1 MKIARFRD
9 SFLSLKI
16 HFYFIRKVPLRVI
29 SQLSH
34 QYKLEDEEMLKN
46 YVIKEMS
53 QMILLYK
60 WDRIGQIGLRKGW
73 VNPQKNV
80 T

>member
-1 MKIARFRD
+1 MKIARFLD

-34 QYKLEDEEMLKN
+34 QYNLEDEEMLKN

-53 QMILLYK
+53 QMILLHK
-60 WDRIGQIGLRKGW
+60 WDRIGQKGLRKGW